1 MQSDQYT
8 LRDVE
13 GGAPLKL
20 WTQGVHLAE
29 NALQQLESTARLP
42 IIFGHI
48 AVMPD
53 VHYGKGATIGSV
65 IATKGAIIPAA
76 VGVDIGC
83 GMQAVQTDLHK
94 DQLQGRWDEVRR
106 AIERA
111 IPHGRSRR
119 GGRGDR
125 GAWGNLPDAVQSAW
139 DKRDLGKRYALITS
153 DDAELKTPNNVCH
166 LGTLG
171 TGNHF
176 IEICFDRGDRIWL
189 MLHSGSRGPGARI
202 ADAFMARAAKEARA
216 KNLNLPHADLAYL
229 SEGTESFERYICAML
244 WAQDFAK
251 ANRDLMMDNALNVLR
266 SITDF
271 SITFRHDCHHNFS
284 SLETHFGESVWVT
297 RKGATRARHG
307 EWGIIPGSMGTGS
320 YIVQGLGNSESYSSC
335 SHGAGRMMSRTVARG
350 MITMQ
355 EHAQAMSGIECR
367 LDKAVLDESPAAYKD
382 LESVIAAQT
391 DLIKP
396 IYQLQQLINVKG

>member
-1 MQSDQYT
+1 MNKDRYRVQ
-8 LRDVE
+8 LVE
-13 GGAPLKL
+13 NGAPLKM
-20 WTQGVHLAE
+20 WVEGVHVAD
-29 NALQQLESTARLP
+29 NALEQLKSTALLP

-53 VHYGKGATIGSV
+53 VHFGKGATIGSV

-83 GMQAVQTDLHK
+83 GMQAVRTDLHK
-94 DQLQGRWDEVRR
+94 DQLQGKWDEVRR
-106 AIERA
+106 AVERA
-111 IPHGRSRR
+111 IPHGRSRH

-125 GAWGNLPDAVQSAW
+125 GAWGVLPPPVKTMWSERGLEDRYSA
-139 DKRDLGKRYALITS
+139 ITS
-153 DDAELKTPNNVCH
+153 VDPELHSFNNVCH

-176 IEICFDRGDRIWL
+176 IEICFDRESRIWL

-202 ADAFMARAAKEARA
+202 ANTFMARAAKEAKARH
-216 KNLNLPHADLAYL
+216 LPLPQADLAYL

-251 ANRDLMMDNALNVLR
+251 ANRDLMMDAALNVLN
-266 SITDF
+266 SFFDLTVCL
-271 SITFRHDCHHNFS
+271 RHDCHHNFS
-284 SLETHFGESVWVT
+284 SLETHFGERVWIT
-297 RKGATRARHG
+297 RKGATRAQRG

-320 YIVQGLGNSESYSSC
+320 FIVRGLGNSESYSSC
-335 SHGAGRMMSRTVARG
+335 SHGAGRMMSRTAARG
-350 MITMQ
+350 AITLQ
-355 EHAQAMSGIECR
+355 EHAEAMSGIECR

-382 LESVIAAQT
+382 LAAVIKAQT
-391 DLIKP
+391 DLIEP
-396 IYQLQQLINVKG
+396 IYQLQQIVNVKG